1 MPELYVPN
9 TMPTSVTTP
18 STNTQSSQ
26 TTEAVTT
33 AANVIADKVVFA
45 LNTTS
50 ADTQRVIRDQQIAI
64 ARMNGIVA
72 APRGGR

>member
-9 TMPTSVTTP
+9 TMPTSATVP
-18 STNTQSSQ
+18 STNSQ
-26 TTEAVTT
+26 NAQTLEAVTA

-50 ADTQRVIRDQQIAI
+50 TDTQRVIRDQQVAI